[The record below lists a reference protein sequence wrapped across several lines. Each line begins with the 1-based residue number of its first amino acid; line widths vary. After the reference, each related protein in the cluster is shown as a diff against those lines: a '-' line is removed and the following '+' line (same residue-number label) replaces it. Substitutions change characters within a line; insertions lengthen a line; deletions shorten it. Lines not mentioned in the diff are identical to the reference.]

1 MLHGSRSAR
10 FVGFAVAVTV
20 IATLVAAPRAIAETT
35 GVRHRIDAQIS
46 IDPASALIRPGRE
59 WRGTINPS
67 IRVSA
72 NSRESRFYGIV
83 APVFTD
89 VRLSSQVSVL
99 VPQTTVWEETTCHQ
113 RRGMPKVT
121 VVELRGAFEDAA
133 ERLDILSIVRR
144 IGRHVPLDEL
154 TPGIKLADGRDE
166 IGVFY
171 ALRAQT
177 RDSRINVDLKIYVF
191 DCAL

>member
-10 FVGFAVAVTV
+10 FVGLAIAVTA

-99 VPQTTVWEETTCHQ
+99 VPQTKVWEETSCHQ

>member
-1 MLHGSRSAR
+1 M
-10 FVGFAVAVTV
+10 
-20 IATLVAAPRAIAETT
+20 
-35 GVRHRIDAQIS
+35 
-46 IDPASALIRPGRE
+46 
-59 WRGTINPS
+59 
-67 IRVSA
+67 
-72 NSRESRFYGIV
+72 
-83 APVFTD
+83 
-89 VRLSSQVSVL
+89 L
-99 VPQTTVWEETTCHQ
+99 VPQTKVWEETTCHQ

>member
-10 FVGFAVAVTV
+10 FVGLAIAVTA
-20 IATLVAAPRAIAETT
+20 IATLVAAPRAIAETS

-83 APVFTD
+83 APVFAD

-99 VPQTTVWEETTCHQ
+99 VPQTKVWEETSCHQ